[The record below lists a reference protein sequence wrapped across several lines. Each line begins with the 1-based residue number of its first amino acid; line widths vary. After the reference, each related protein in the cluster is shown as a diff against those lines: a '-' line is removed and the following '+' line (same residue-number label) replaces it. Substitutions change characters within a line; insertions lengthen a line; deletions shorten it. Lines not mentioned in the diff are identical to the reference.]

1 MAAQSSRTVPS
12 KVDRCAWAPLLVLAV
27 AAAWMVPAT
36 HAEPS
41 AAAQKIQTERRG
53 VEARQQAGEA
63 RAARPATVA
72 EEAPAPPKPDWPVN
86 NPPAPAS
93 VVLNSRGLRIDAMN
107 SSLLQILKQV
117 CKETGAQIEG
127 LNADQRVFGVYGPG
141 QPREII
147 TQLLEGTGYNLVMLG
162 APGNGT
168 PLQIVLSKRAKG
180 GAEPNAPVSRSDIVA
195 PPVYRPPVVHPQPKQ
210 PQQPQQP
217 PRTPQQILQ
226 EMRQRQ
232 MQLREQQMRLQ
243 QMHQQNNQ
251 QQ

>member
-1 MAAQSSRTVPS
+1 MT
-12 KVDRCAWAPLLVLAV
+12 
-27 AAAWMVPAT
+27 PAT
-36 HAEPS
+36 QAEPS
-41 AAAQKIQTERRG
+41 LAAQKIQTERRG
-53 VEARQQAGEA
+53 IEARQQAGKA
-63 RAARPATVA
+63 RHPAGTARPATVA
-72 EEAPAPPKPDWPVN
+72 EEASAPQKPDWPVN
-86 NPPAPAS
+86 NPPSPAS

-127 LNADQRVFGVYGPG
+127 LNADQRIFGVYGPG

-147 TQLLEGTGYNLVMLG
+147 VQLLEGTGYNLVMVG
-162 APGNGT
+162 AHGNGT

-180 GAEPNAPVSRSDIVA
+180 GAEPNAPISRSDIVA
-195 PPVYRPPVVHPQPKQ
+195 PPAYRPPMPVVHPQPK
-210 PQQPQQP
+210 QPQQP

-226 EMRQRQ
+226 EMQQRQ

-251 QQ
+251 Q